1 MLDAG
6 DPRFEPGAPEI
17 ILISRQ
23 STPFPDVLA
32 ETDFTM
38 PDFDSGIPYINSVKH
53 AAKVLDELM
62 AMPLHV
68 LNCRF
73 DLDDLQVGEMR
84 SSLLRAGIVA
94 LAVQAGHQAVI
105 APISERLPVANWR
118 AEFTFR
124 AVRGISLIHPDLSA
138 QQVFYIVTQAIH
150 FCSQPLPAAL
160 LSSRIH

>member
-1 MLDAG
+1 MLDAS
-6 DPRFEPGAPEI
+6 DPRMEPGAPEV
-17 ILISRQ
+17 ILISRE

-32 ETDFTM
+32 ATDVTA
-38 PDFDSGIPYINSVKH
+38 PDFDSDIPYVHSVKH
-53 AAKVLDELM
+53 AAKVLDELLT
-62 AMPLHV
+62 APPCI
-68 LNCRF
+68 LNCSF
-73 DLDDLQVGEMR
+73 DLDDLRFGEMR

-105 APISERLPVANWR
+105 APMSEHLPVANWR

-150 FCSQPLPAAL
+150 FYSQPIPGTMQL
-160 LSSRIH
+160 SRIH